1 MSDAIHRFVVTMPC
15 VTGLPEDKT
24 ENVFSVG
31 QNGVLGA
38 SDLTDAIAAVR
49 DFYITAH
56 AGQVNAVGKYIGQSV
71 SRAANACTVSLYS
84 STDLTG
90 ATPFGSPTN
99 ITAFTMSSVLTSNAL
114 PEEVAAVISYRANL
128 TDVPVE
134 VGDTRPAQRRRGRVY
149 VGPLNDAAGSVV
161 SSLYR
166 PDSQFRTDL
175 GAALKGMAQ
184 AINATASLYFGVWSK
199 ADAEVWEAIAGYVDD
214 AWDTQRRRGV
224 SPTTRTG
231 FTI

>member
-71 SRAANACTVSLYS
+71 SRTANACTVSLYS

-114 PEEVAAVISYRANL
+114 PEEVAAVISY
-128 TDVPVE
+128 
-134 VGDTRPAQRRRGRVY
+134 GRV
-149 VGPLNDAAGSVV
+149 LNMRE
-161 SSLYR
+161 L
-166 PDSQFRTDL
+166 
-175 GAALKGMAQ
+175 
-184 AINATASLYFGVWSK
+184 FGRSEGV
-199 ADAEVWEAIAGYVDD
+199 VDD
-214 AWDTQRRRGV
+214 VFFEANAQYEDSLLIIVNRIGDSPVPRKPDTID
-224 SPTTRTG
+224 SG
-231 FTI
+231 FAA